1 MRGGLV
7 TILTVLAG
15 AGVPQTAQSL
25 GATAQTPLFR
35 AGVDLVSVHA
45 TVRDRRGRS
54 VAGLTAGEFEV
65 YDDGVRRP
73 IVEFRTEPSP
83 LSVALLVDVS
93 GSMEMAERT
102 QAARFAAHHVLSWLD
117 AGQDEA
123 ALFTFDSGLR
133 QATPF
138 TADAQMLQ
146 GALATVSPF
155 GLTSLHDAVAET
167 ARRVAARTGR
177 RRAVVVLT
185 DGADTGS
192 HLTPAAVSGIASAI
206 DVPVYVVATVLPI
219 DNPDRRDGPPEASAT
234 TGTLRDLAAWTGG
247 ELFYASTPGDTSRI
261 ARQIVRELRQQYLL
275 AFEPR
280 PGEGWHPITV
290 RTTRPRV
297 TVRARS
303 GYVAGSVRPGR

>member
-1 MRGGLV
+1 MRAGLV
-7 TILTVLAG
+7 AVLTLLAG
-15 AGVPQTAQSL
+15 AGVPGTAQSL
-25 GATAQTPLFR
+25 GTDQTPLFR

-54 VAGLTAGEFEV
+54 VAGMMATEFEV
-65 YDDGVRRP
+65 YDAGQRRP
-73 IVEFRTEPSP
+73 IVEFGTEPSP
-83 LSVALLVDVS
+83 LSVGLLFDVS
-93 GSMEMAERT
+93 GSMDVAERS

-117 AGQDEA
+117 AGRDEA
-123 ALFTFDSGLR
+123 ALFTFDSAL
-133 QATPF
+133 QQVTPF
-138 TADAQMLQ
+138 TADTQVLQ
-146 GALATVSPF
+146 GALGRVSPF

-167 ARRVAARTGR
+167 ARRVAVRSGR

-192 HLTPAAVSGIASAI
+192 RLTPAAVSGIASAI

-219 DNPDRRDGPPEASAT
+219 DNPDLHRRDQMDAPAT
-234 TGTLRDLAAWTGG
+234 GSLRDLAVWTGG
-247 ELFYASTPGDTSRI
+247 DLFYASTPGDTSRV

-280 PGEGWHPITV
+280 PGEGWRRIEV
-290 RTTRPRV
+290 RTTRPNV

-303 GYVAGSVRPGR
+303 GYVAGSMRPVP